1 MSNNLYS
8 RITDIYIYLTE
19 LVCDWAVNS
28 QIKATLLSSTC
39 SCWRLAGTA
48 WLRGVWADPD
58 LCAEKTK
65 SNVLIGRKWKA
76 AFHAVGLLGKDTAIR
91 MGLLFLGFPWS
102 VLSVIGL
109 PGTAFPEKW
118 LQRVFKEKYLS
129 SNCFGGNSSEMFQDG
144 TPLLG
149 VSSGSGHLDA
159 LHRVSSGLRVPCVQQ
174 CGKKRLQSKRSSK
187 FSKWGGS
194 NERIRS

>member
-1 MSNNLYS
+1 
-8 RITDIYIYLTE
+8 
-19 LVCDWAVNS
+19 
-28 QIKATLLSSTC
+28 
-39 SCWRLAGTA
+39 
-48 WLRGVWADPD
+48 
-58 LCAEKTK
+58 
-65 SNVLIGRKWKA
+65 LIGRKWKA

-149 VSSGSGHLDA
+149 VSSTSGHLDA
-159 LHRVSSGLRVPCVQQ
+159 PHRVSSGVRVPCVQQ
-174 CGKKRLQSKRSSK
+174 CGKKRLQSKRWSK
-187 FSKWGGS
+187 FS
-194 NERIRS
+194 EQRCFCRSRKKYVGQFYECFWFWVLNTLNLTHLSLCDSFIF